1 MFSRKKITQVVLN
14 WLNSSLCR
22 LCNIPDLP
30 ADWHLWWMIN
40 KWCTLGMLGGSR
52 FTINMLKTG
61 TLEIIVVFIIIFRVM
76 SVQVGRLIDWQII
89 NDRLT
94 CQEQMVLL
102 LPERNQKLNLQQTPW
117 WAGTAPV
124 CLFPSLSGSGSSMK
138 QRWARSFLEQLSFY
152 AGRVVLYLNVC
163 WRGLLC
169 VLQLKCLDVKMFP
182 YLKTVVVSHVAADS
196 SPMLHIVCVSS
207 VLVLLSIIFQSL
219 YSHHKNVWISWSF
232 SCCLN
237 ELW

>member
-52 FTINMLKTG
+52 FTINMLKTW

-89 NDRLT
+89 NWQINMPGADGTVASREKSETELAANT
-94 CQEQMVLL
+94 MMSRYSSGMSVPQPQLL
-102 LPERNQKLNLQQTPW
+102 RVKYETEMGKKFLRTIKFLCWE
-117 WAGTAPV
+117 
-124 CLFPSLSGSGSSMK
+124 GSTI
-138 QRWARSFLEQLSFY
+138 
-152 AGRVVLYLNVC
+152 
-163 WRGLLC
+163 
-169 VLQLKCLDVKMFP
+169 LKCLLERSFMH
-182 YLKTVVVSHVAADS
+182 TAA
-196 SPMLHIVCVSS
+196 
-207 VLVLLSIIFQSL
+207 
-219 YSHHKNVWISWSF
+219 
-232 SCCLN
+232 
-237 ELW
+237 